1 MKSLANK
8 KLFLL
13 DHSDSRHHI
22 SETFISTFML
32 RSSRTKMLLSTFFK
46 IPHLYKHGLNPPP
59 SLELRCGILPP
70 FRGQLQTLISKKMW
84 NVNFRLADE
93 LITVTRHHND
103 VYLIKTGKPPPS
115 HHPHSCPSVQ
125 CLSGHQSTCCRQEYH
140 YSKLHK
146 LLTLAVGW
154 LIFGTLP
161 SDHFLACCWFLLTN
175 SALFILPARLAP
187 VVLQSADGRQENFGL
202 IT

>member
-22 SETFISTFML
+22 SETFTSTFMP
-32 RSSRTKMLLSTFFK
+32 RRSRTEMLSSTFFTM
-46 IPHLYKHGLNPPP
+46 PHLWQMA
-59 SLELRCGILPP
+59 LPLP
-70 FRGQLQTLISKKMW
+70 LLWNYVAEFCRLFMAKYRPQYICKKMW
-84 NVNFRLADE
+84 NVNFRLANE
-93 LITVTRHHND
+93 PITVTHHHND
-103 VYLIKTGKPPPS
+103 SSSQILSTLAN
-115 HHPHSCPSVQ
+115 HHL
-125 CLSGHQSTCCRQEYH
+125 LSGHLSTCCRQEDR
-140 YSKLHK
+140 YSELQKLV
-146 LLTLAVGW
+146 TLEVGW

-161 SDHFLACCWFLLTN
+161 SDFSLACCWFLLTN

-202 IT
+202 IN

>member
-70 FRGQLQTLISKKMW
+70 FRGQLQTLISKEMW
-84 NVNFRLADE
+84 IFGWQMNPSQWYIITN
-93 LITVTRHHND
+93 LIN
-103 VYLIKTGKPPPS
+103 TGKPWPY
-115 HHPHSCPSVQ
+115 HHLPSCPSVQ
-125 CLSGHQSTCCRQEYH
+125 CLSGHLHTCCRQGH

-146 LLTLAVGW
+146 LVTLAVGW

>member
-22 SETFISTFML
+22 SETFISTFMP

-84 NVNFRLADE
+84 NVNFRLANE
-93 LITVTRHHND
+93 PITVIHH
-103 VYLIKTGKPPPS
+103 
-115 HHPHSCPSVQ
+115 
-125 CLSGHQSTCCRQEYH
+125 
-140 YSKLHK
+140 HK
-146 LLTLAVGW
+146 SYQHWQTMA
-154 LIFGTLP
+154 LP
-161 SDHFLACCWFLLTN
+161 SPTYVVTHLSSVCLVTSPLAADKNIIIQSCTNCSHLQWVDWFLEPFPQTT
-175 SALFILPARLAP
+175 FWPAA
-187 VVLQSADGRQENFGL
+187 GFF
-202 IT
+202 

>member
-32 RSSRTKMLLSTFFK
+32 RRSRTEML
-46 IPHLYKHGLNPPP
+46 
-59 SLELRCGILPP
+59 SLTLPLLWNYVEEFCRLFMAKYRP
-70 FRGQLQTLISKKMW
+70 QYICKKMW
-84 NVNFRLADE
+84 NVNFRLANE
-93 LITVTRHHND
+93 PITVTHHHND
-103 VYLIKTGKPPPS
+103 SSSQILSTLAN
-115 HHPHSCPSVQ
+115 HHL
-125 CLSGHQSTCCRQEYH
+125 LSGHLSTCCRQEDR
-140 YSKLHK
+140 YSELQKLV
-146 LLTLAVGW
+146 TLEVGW

-161 SDHFLACCWFLLTN
+161 SDFSLACCWFLLTN

-202 IT
+202 IN